1 MYNYPY
7 FIEEEPEALEIL
19 VEQGKGRPV
28 GGEGMVEG
36 DVQPRSAW
44 LGTGVLSMLPSS
56 LDLLVRRKLCL
67 PHQAVSSLKAE
78 TASHLNLCTPLAPST
93 QLGSARCS

>member
-7 FIEEEPEALEIL
+7 FIEEELEALEIL

-44 LGTGVLSMLPSS
+44 LGTGVPSMLPSS
-56 LDLLVRRKLCL
+56 
-67 PHQAVSSLKAE
+67 
-78 TASHLNLCTPLAPST
+78 
-93 QLGSARCS
+93 